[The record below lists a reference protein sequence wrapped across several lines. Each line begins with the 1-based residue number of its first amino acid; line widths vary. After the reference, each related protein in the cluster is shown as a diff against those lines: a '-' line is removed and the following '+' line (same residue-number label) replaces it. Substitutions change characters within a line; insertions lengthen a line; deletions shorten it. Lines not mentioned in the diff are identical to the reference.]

1 MIRNPLGL
9 RLDGDRAARER
20 IQMAARIGARGVVLE
35 ATGELAPHRLGQTG
49 RRDLKHL
56 LKSLQLSLI
65 ALHLPTRR
73 AFDTLDQL
81 DDRIRRADS
90 AFAMAFELGTPI
102 TLARIGPIPAD
113 DDAARLENLA
123 SAATSLA
130 QRCDHRGVR
139 LAIEADPET
148 IGRLRGFLD
157 ALNQPTLAASVDPT
171 GILGAGLDPIA
182 ATRDLNEWVAHAYA
196 GEAAGSPTTRN
207 PRGVGRVA
215 SALDWEEYVGAL
227 EEIGY
232 HQFLTVWPDPS
243 TDPAAEFQ
251 AVVERVGRIS

>member
-9 RLDGDRAARER
+9 RLDGDRTVRER
-20 IQMAARIGARGVVLE
+20 IQQAARLGARGVVLE

-56 LKSLQLSLI
+56 LRSLELSLI

-73 AFDTLDQL
+73 TFDTLDQL
-81 DDRIRRADS
+81 DDRVRRADS
-90 AFAMAFELGTPI
+90 AFAMAFELGTRTI
-102 TLARIGPIPAD
+102 LVRLGPIPAE
-113 DDAARLENLA
+113 DDAPRRETLT
-123 SAATSLA
+123 SAAVSLA

-139 LAIEADPET
+139 LANEADPET

-157 ALNQPTLAASVDPT
+157 GLNQPPLAASVDPT
-171 GILGAGLDPIA
+171 ALLGAGVDPIA
-182 ATRDLNEWVAHAYA
+182 AIRDLNEWVAHAYA
-196 GEAAGSPTTRN
+196 GATTIRDPRGAVRSAGS
-207 PRGVGRVA
+207 
-215 SALDWEEYVGAL
+215 LDWEEYVGAL

-232 HQFLTVWPDPS
+232 HGALTVWPDPS
-243 TDPAAEFQ
+243 ADPAAEFK

>member
-9 RLDGDRAARER
+9 RLDGDQAVRER
-20 IQMAARIGARGVVLE
+20 IQRAARLGARGVVLE

-56 LKSLQLSLI
+56 LRSLELSLI
-65 ALHLPTRR
+65 AVHLPTRR
-73 AFDTLDQL
+73 AFDALDQI
-81 DDRIRRADS
+81 DERIRRADA

-102 TLARIGPIPAD
+102 ALARIGPIPTE
-113 DDAARLENLA
+113 DDATRLENL
-123 SAATSLA
+123 STAAASLA

-148 IGRLRGFLD
+148 IGRLPGFLD
-157 ALNQPTLAASVDPT
+157 ALNQPTLAASIDPT

-182 ATRDLNEWVAHAYA
+182 ATRALNQWVAHAYA
-196 GEAAGSPTTRN
+196 GEAAGSPATRN
-207 PRGVGRVA
+207 PRGAGRVA

-232 HQFLTVWPDPS
+232 HGFLTVWPDPS
-243 TDPAAEFQ
+243 ADPAAEFK
-251 AVVERVGRIS
+251 AVVERVSRIS

>member
-9 RLDGDRAARER
+9 RLDGDRAVRER
-20 IQMAARIGARGVVLE
+20 IQQAARLGARGVVLE

-56 LKSLQLSLI
+56 LRSLELSLI
-65 ALHLPTRR
+65 AVHLPTRR
-73 AFDTLDQL
+73 TFDTLDQI
-81 DDRIRRADS
+81 DDRVRRADS
-90 AFAMAFELGTPI
+90 AFAMAYELGTR
-102 TLARIGPIPAD
+102 TALARIGPIPAE
-113 DDAARLENLA
+113 DDAPRRETLV
-123 SAATSLA
+123 SAAASLA

-148 IGRLRGFLD
+148 LGRLRGFLD
-157 ALNQPTLAASVDPT
+157 GLNQPALAASVDPT
-171 GILGAGLDPIA
+171 ALLGAGLNPIA

-196 GEAAGSPTTRN
+196 GATTPRN
-207 PRGVGRVA
+207 PRGASRSA

-232 HQFLTVWPDPS
+232 HGFLTVWPDPS
-243 TDPAAEFQ
+243 ADPAAEFK
-251 AVVERVGRIS
+251 AVVDRVARIS

>member
-20 IQMAARIGARGVVLE
+20 IQAAARLGARGVVLE

-56 LKSLQLSLI
+56 LRSLELSLI

-73 AFDTLDQL
+73 AFDTVDQL

-90 AFAMAFELGTPI
+90 AFAMAFELGTALV
-102 TLARIGPIPAD
+102 LARIGPIPAE
-113 DDAARLENLA
+113 DDATRRETL
-123 SAATSLA
+123 STAAVSLA

-139 LAIEADPET
+139 LGIEVDPET
-148 IGRLRGFLD
+148 VGRFRGFID
-157 ALNQPTLAASVDPT
+157 PLNQPSLAASVDPT
-171 GILGAGLDPIA
+171 GILGAGADPIA
-182 ATRDLNEWVAHAYA
+182 STRELNEWVAHAYA
-196 GEAAGSPTTRN
+196 GEAAGATTIRN

-215 SALDWEEYVGAL
+215 GALDWEEYVGSL

-232 HQFLTVWPDPS
+232 HGFLTVWPDPS
-243 TDPAAEFQ
+243 VDPAVEFQ
-251 AVVERVGRIS
+251 AVVDRVAQIS